1 MNYRRFRLVLVASA
15 DVNRGVDYRRFDISR
30 LSPGGG
36 AANLAVLGCLDV
48 AKQYD
53 GD

>member
-1 MNYRRFRLVLVASA
+1 MNYRRFRLVLITSA
-15 DVNRGVDYRRFDISR
+15 DVNRGISCRRFDISG

-48 AKQYD
+48 VKQYD

>member
-1 MNYRRFRLVLVASA
+1 MNCRRFRLVLVTSA
-15 DVNRGVDYRRFDISR
+15 DVNRGVGCRRFDIGG

-36 AANLAVLGCLDV
+36 AANLAVLDYLDV

-53 GD
+53 GN

>member
-1 MNYRRFRLVLVASA
+1 MNCRRFRLILVASA
-15 DVNRGVDYRRFDISR
+15 DINRGVGYRRFDISR

-36 AANLAVLGCLDV
+36 AANLAVLGCLNV

-53 GD
+53 GN

>member
-1 MNYRRFRLVLVASA
+1 MNYRRFRLVLVTSA
-15 DVNRGVDYRRFDISR
+15 DVNRSISYRRFDINR
-30 LSPGGG
+30 LSPGGS

-48 AKQYD
+48 VKQYD

>member
-1 MNYRRFRLVLVASA
+1 LVASA
-15 DVNRGVDYRRFDISR
+15 NVNRSISCRRFDIGG

-36 AANLAVLGCLDV
+36 AANLAVLDCLDV
-48 AKQYD
+48 VKQYD